1 MATHSSV
8 LAWRIPGT
16 AEPGGLPSMGS
27 HRVGHDWSY
36 FSSSSSSSSG
46 DINTRKSWLMLINQS
61 TKANLG
67 SEEAFPKGL
76 QCLALGSCA
85 FGLFLAQRN
94 ESIVQARRNYNRCPI
109 TGNQGWPRGRRPACF
124 KVSVA
129 SYRPL
134 VAWYRSAR
142 LEEKGSTQGPK
153 SKAWVS
159 MEDISKEMVLNRTVC
174 ALKSKQGQKQMLR

>member
-1 MATHSSV
+1 MATHSSI

-16 AEPGGLPSMGS
+16 GEPGGLPAVYGVAQSRTRLELLS
-27 HRVGHDWSY
+27 SS
-36 FSSSSSSSSG
+36 SSSSSSSSG

-109 TGNQGWPRGRRPACF
+109 TGNQG
-124 KVSVA
+124 
-129 SYRPL
+129 
-134 VAWYRSAR
+134 
-142 LEEKGSTQGPK
+142 
-153 SKAWVS
+153 
-159 MEDISKEMVLNRTVC
+159 
-174 ALKSKQGQKQMLR
+174 